1 MENYKVVKVYKRKN
15 KRGYPE
21 YVLMENPKLK
31 FSNKGRQ
38 NLEKKKV
45 RFEIVAI

>member
-1 MENYKVVKVYKRKN
+1 MEKYIVIKVYKRKN

-21 YVLMENPKLK
+21 YVSTENPKLK

-38 NLEKKKV
+38 NLERKRV
-45 RFEIVAI
+45 RFEVVI

>member
-1 MENYKVVKVYKRKN
+1 MEKYIVIKVYKRKN

-21 YVLMENPKLK
+21 YVSIENPEHK

-38 NLEKKKV
+38 NLERKRV
-45 RFEIVAI
+45 RFEVVI